1 MIKRHPGSPLSAA
14 ELEQRRDAAHHRHK
28 AETAPGAHSSEEVK
42 TAYAD
47 LGHTLRAI
55 EEHAKRKQAEDIVRR
70 HGDNPAKMYSSLI
83 NHYYEHVAPH
93 KHKAETA
100 PSVRQGSTSAP
111 GPAAAGLFR
120 QGQQRPD
127 SRGGR
132 GLWDTRTEE
141 EPVGS
146 VNARFRLHLPKAY
159 RSTLPNELL

>member
-28 AETAPGAHSSEEVK
+28 AETAP
-42 TAYAD
+42 
-47 LGHTLRAI
+47 
-55 EEHAKRKQAEDIVRR
+55 
-70 HGDNPAKMYSSLI
+70 
-83 NHYYEHVAPH
+83 
-93 KHKAETA
+93 
-100 PSVRQGSTSAP
+100 SVRQGSTSAP
-111 GPAAAGLFR
+111 SPAAAGLFR

-159 RSTLPNELL
+159 RSTLPNELLPTPKHGTLLAEALAEHGVRSRGGKPISGSRN